1 MFPWES
7 SISVNNPASGQNTFR
22 PALSFLSLS
31 PVYSPNW
38 LNWRHQEGNRMTPSS
53 SLITLAVRLKA
64 VADQDQSNR
73 THYCLLGILGPPGRQ
88 PYCCELFQTSKI
100 KSRRYSKT
108 VCPHIHQTVEQDGL
122 HAVLIVTVSQ
132 HVDPKEKKE
141 TRSVV
146 DLMQPSCP

>member
-7 SISVNNPASGQNTFR
+7 SVSVNSPARIWSEHIPTSTQF
-22 PALSFLSLS
+22 PF
-31 PVYSPNW
+31 P
-38 LNWRHQEGNRMTPSS
+38 ES
-53 SLITLAVRLKA
+53 SLFPKLAELETSGGETEWLLPVRLKA

-73 THYCLLGILGPPGRQ
+73 TLYCLLGILGPPGRQ

-100 KSRRYSKT
+100 KSHRYSKT
-108 VCPHIHQTVEQDGL
+108 VCPHVHQTVEQDGL
-122 HAVLIVTVSQ
+122 HAALIVTVSQ

-146 DLMQPSCP
+146 DLMQTSCP